1 MKYRIA
7 LVEYLN
13 TFPFYEGMR
22 LTGLEE
28 EMEVLRVVPSECA
41 RLFKQNEVDIS
52 LCPVGAL
59 DDMGEYR
66 IIGDYCIGADG
77 PVNTVM
83 LMSNI
88 PLEEIKT
95 VKLDSHSR
103 TSNLLVQILA
113 QRYWKKEW
121 AYYDKENGV
130 IPDASVMIGDKVFI
144 EKDKFKYQYDLA
156 GAWKELTGLPMVFA
170 VWIARPGLSDVPIQ
184 KINESFKAGM
194 KLVLN
199 GNNLLAPWQV
209 DYLVNFISYPLD
221 EQKRKA
227 LNLFNAWK
235 NELQIFLPLNS

>member
-1 MKYRIA
+1 M
-7 LVEYLN
+7 VEYLN

-22 LTGLEE
+22 LTGLDQ
-28 EMEVLRVVPSECA
+28 EMEVNRVVPAECA

-59 DDMGEYR
+59 DEMGEYE
-66 IIGDYCIGADG
+66 IVGDYCIGADG

-113 QRYWKKEW
+113 KQYWKKEW
-121 AYYDKENGV
+121 SYYDRENGV
-130 IPDASVMIGDKVFI
+130 IPDATVMIGDKVFN
-144 EKDKFKYQYDLA
+144 EKNNFQFQYDLA

-170 VWIARPGLSDVPIQ
+170 VWISRPGLPQ
-184 KINESFKAGM
+184 EPANKINESFRAGLAEVM
-194 KLVLN
+194 N
-199 GNNLLAPWQV
+199 GNHSLETWQV
-209 DYLVNFISYPLD
+209 DYLTHSISYPLD
-221 EQKRKA
+221 DQKRKA
-227 LNLFNAWK
+227 LLLFNTWK
-235 NELQIFLPLNS
+235 EQLHSITHQ